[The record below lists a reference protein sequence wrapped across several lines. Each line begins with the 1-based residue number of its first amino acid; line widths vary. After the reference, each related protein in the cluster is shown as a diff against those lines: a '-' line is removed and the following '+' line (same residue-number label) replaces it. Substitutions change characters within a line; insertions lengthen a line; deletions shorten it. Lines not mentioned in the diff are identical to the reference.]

1 MPRRI
6 KINTALLKFCITAV
20 GLSACTT
27 ALSQAGKEVS
37 VINNEAHHS
46 AKLNQSAELRYAE
59 TSLQAES
66 KQWSDN
72 SQPEVKSWL
81 SNTQA
86 EARNW
91 EKTERLPEDRFQHTI
106 TAEELSSKQKN
117 RLAESAWLLAKS
129 QPIQVNSLVCT
140 FADNKYGRVT
150 KMSELNLELELIGQA
165 KIVQDGIF
173 LDLAP
178 GALFAGDSKPL
189 VSLLPLHGFQSF
201 SILHVAACQP
211 K

>member
-1 MPRRI
+1 MQRRI
-6 KINTALLKFCITAV
+6 RPNTVLLKLCLTAV
-20 GLSACTT
+20 GLSTCTT
-27 ALSQAGKEVS
+27 VLSQAGKEAS
-37 VINNEAHHS
+37 DINNEARH
-46 AKLNQSAELRYAE
+46 SAELRYAE
-59 TSLQAES
+59 SSLQAES
-66 KQWSDN
+66 KEWSVN

-86 EARNW
+86 ETRHW
-91 EKTERLPEDRFQHTI
+91 EKTERLAEDGFQHAI
-106 TAEELSSKQKN
+106 TAEEHSSKQEN
-117 RLAESAWLLAKS
+117 RLAESAWLIAKT

-140 FADNKYGRVT
+140 YADNKYGRVT